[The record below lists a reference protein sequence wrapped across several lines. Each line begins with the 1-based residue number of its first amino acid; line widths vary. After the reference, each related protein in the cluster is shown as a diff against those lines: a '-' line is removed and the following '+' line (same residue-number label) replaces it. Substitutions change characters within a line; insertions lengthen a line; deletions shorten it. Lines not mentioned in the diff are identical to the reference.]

1 MDFFQNIY
9 EFYRRNIFT
18 DLAISTIDSEGYI
31 HQVCHVHRLVFIS
44 LFPRLKDVLQEN
56 DEESLILVEH
66 ENKNEVLNYIEAL
79 YKRLVTGQNEE
90 DDNIVTENGIF
101 NEYIS
106 HPQNDFE
113 NESLE
118 ISVLHHAFL
127 NDQCS
132 WSLGNNVKNLK
143 IVKVQEKGNDNF
155 CEAITLVSIT
165 ENELDF
171 TQSKTCGNIISLI
184 QDMFECSI
192 ASILGYDCLRFIE
205 EHGQN
210 NVSFK
215 KSKPNDLKITK
226 EKIKLE
232 FIEEN
237 VWSVSNKCG
246 YFIFYDEGS
255 KSFLQPLAENIQINQ
270 MVQFWTQL
278 CGFQDAHELQNVLL
292 VKSLIS
298 SLSFHEKSKT
308 DDDIADQNYEEETN
322 QIYLEALIDEHN
334 DDMTETKDD
343 YGTTAMEHQEQKIKH
358 PNVKRKHKKSPL
370 KSKLD
375 TSNLKCTNEGCDKKF
390 NKIEAYRAHVR
401 SYHHTVGSG
410 VPCDK

>member
-1 MDFFQNIY
+1 MEFFQNIY

-18 DLAISTIDSEGYI
+18 DLAISTIDSQGCI
-31 HQVCHVHRLVFIS
+31 HKVCHVHRLVFIS
-44 LFPRLKDVLQEN
+44 LFPRLKDVLQE
-56 DEESLILVEH
+56 DDAIILLEH
-66 ENKNEVLNYIEAL
+66 ENRNEVLDYIEAL
-79 YKRLVTGQNEE
+79 YKCLVTGQNN
-90 DDNIVTENGIF
+90 DIVTENGIF

-106 HPQNDFE
+106 HPQNNFE
-113 NESLE
+113 KESLE
-118 ISVLHHAFL
+118 ISVLGHSFL

-132 WSLGNNVKNLK
+132 WSLSNNVKNLK
-143 IVKVQEKGNDNF
+143 IVKVQEKNNDNF

-184 QDMFECSI
+184 QDMFECSM
-192 ASILGYDCLRFIE
+192 ASILGCDSLRFIE
-205 EHGQN
+205 EQVEN
-210 NVSFK
+210 NVSLK
-215 KSKPNDLKITK
+215 KSKPNDLRIIKP
-226 EKIKLE
+226 KIKLE

-237 VWSVSNKCG
+237 ISSISKKYG
-246 YFIFYDEGS
+246 YFIFYDDGS

-270 MVQFWTQL
+270 LVQFWTQL
-278 CGFQDAHELQNVLL
+278 CGFQDVHELQNVLL

-308 DDDIADQNYEEETN
+308 DDDDIADQNYEEEETN
-322 QIYLEALIDEHN
+322 QIYLEALIDDHN

-343 YGTTAMEHQEQKIKH
+343 YEIPAMEHQEQKMKL
-358 PNVKRKHKKSPL
+358 PNVKRKPKKSPL

-375 TSNLKCTNEGCDKKF
+375 MSNLKCTNEGCDKKF
-390 NKIEAYRAHVR
+390 NKIEAYRAHIR